1 MKAWAIPVIRKQYGI
16 KIIEA
21 KTKEEAIEKA
31 LDDNIAMVVSPLSI
45 YELNP
50 KGTIVELE

>member
-1 MKAWAIPVIRKQYGI
+1 MKAWAIPVIKKQYGI

-21 KTKEEAIEKA
+21 ETKEEAIEKA
-31 LDDNIAMVVSPLSI
+31 LDDNTAMAISPLST

-50 KGTIVELE
+50 DATIVELE

>member
-1 MKAWAIPVIRKQYGI
+1 MKAWAIPVIQKRYGI

-31 LDDNIAMVVSPLSI
+31 LDDNIAMSVSPVSI

-50 KGTIVELE
+50 DGKIVDLE